1 MSAFPHL
8 SHLGHAPDF
17 TPVLITLPAASGRGP
32 ALGTA
37 LSVIDQKHL
46 EQILPASGQPQ
57 RCQPRQWDDLRPGF
71 LASPVPP
78 HKTTC
83 RRANHTCGDT
93 LPRSLKVFPFS
104 ISSPSSPASP
114 GTAAASCAGAS
125 SRGAALRGCSD
136 HTAPLSRRELGFK
149 GELAPLLRVLG
160 GSAGDVSPREGTA
173 RYQRREGLSQAS
185 ALLRSRVMC
194 ARSRALSGMEELA
207 SLLFPSRQCK
217 LGLRGGSSRSKPFLR
232 WGLPG
237 RAPSNGK
244 RLVSFWEI
252 SAEGH

>member
-1 MSAFPHL
+1 MA
-8 SHLGHAPDF
+8 SH
-17 TPVLITLPAASGRGP
+17 
-32 ALGTA
+32 
-37 LSVIDQKHL
+37 
-46 EQILPASGQPQ
+46 
-57 RCQPRQWDDLRPGF
+57 
-71 LASPVPP
+71 VPP

-83 RRANHTCGDT
+83 RRANHVRGDT

-149 GELAPLLRVLG
+149 GELAPLLRALG

-237 RAPSNGK
+237 
-244 RLVSFWEI
+244 
-252 SAEGH
+252 